1 MPIETV
7 YLSLLLISVVATGL
21 SAWSEDFSNGLS
33 LLMLLIAVCCAISA
47 GVTFLLLLGWGGML
61 GWWAIS
67 GDALLL
73 FLLAI
78 GAFRVWPEVI
88 DRTLYQ

>member
-7 YLSLLLISVVATGL
+7 YLLLLLSSVVATVL
-21 SAWSEDFSNGLS
+21 SAWMETFSDGMS
-33 LLMLLIAVCCAISA
+33 LLALLIAVCCAISA

-61 GWWAIS
+61 GWWAMG
-67 GDALLL
+67 GDALL
-73 FLLAI
+73 FLLLAM